1 MKIRASQ
8 IGRIMSEPRSK
19 SEVLSQT
26 AKSYIEELVLEDV
39 YGIRKDFT
47 SRYTDKGNMVED
59 ESIQLAADVL
69 DLEFIVKNEEY
80 FENDFIKGTPDV
92 ITSKFV
98 LDVKSSYSANT
109 FPFFQ
114 SEIPNKD
121 YLYQLQGYMW
131 LTGVDNAILAYCLT
145 NTPDVILND
154 EVRRLIWKLDTDPQ
168 FADMDSLEKESYAW
182 EEVLAVHNI
191 DRIEKKN
198 RVKAFLIEKDEA
210 VIEKIKEKVYICREY
225 YNQLVNNLNK

>member
-1 MKIRASQ
+1 MKIRCSALGK
-8 IGRIMSEPRSK
+8 ILTEPRSK

-80 FENDFIKGTPDV
+80 FENEFIKGTPDV
-92 ITSKFV
+92 VTSKFV

-168 FADMDSLEKESYAW
+168 FTDMDSLEKESYAW

-210 VIEKIKEKVYICREY
+210 IIEKIKEKVYICREY
-225 YNQLVNNLNK
+225 YNELKSKL

>member
-47 SRYTDKGNMVED
+47 SRYTDKGNMVEE

-114 SEIPNKD
+114 SEIPNKE
-121 YLYQLQGYMW
+121 YMYQLQGYMW

-154 EVRRLIWKLDTDPQ
+154 EVRRLIWKLDTDPK
-168 FADMDSLEKESYAW
+168 FKDMDELEKESYAW

-210 VIEKIKEKVYICREY
+210 IIEKIKEKVYLCREY

>member
-47 SRYTDKGNMVED
+47 SRYTDKGNMVEE

-80 FENDFIKGTPDV
+80 FENEFIKGTPDV

-114 SEIPNKD
+114 SEIPNKE
-121 YLYQLQGYMW
+121 YMYQLQGYMW
-131 LTGVDNAILAYCLT
+131 LTGVDNAILAYCLV

-154 EVRRLIWKLDTDPQ
+154 EVRRLIWKLDTYPQ

-210 VIEKIKEKVYICREY
+210 IIEKIKEKVYICREY
-225 YNQLVNNLNK
+225 YNELKSKL